1 MAKKNRKLAKAPN
14 RPVGLA
20 IAGFLAAS
28 LGMLAYLQLLGTCE
42 ETGRRIKGL
51 ERSRETLLKKVHNE
65 EVNWSSASSVRNM
78 QRLLD
83 RHGIEMGW
91 PEERRII
98 RVAEVHGG
106 IPAGDGATEYA
117 RK

>member
-1 MAKKNRKLAKAPN
+1 MAKKNRKLAKTPN
-14 RPVGLA
+14 KPVGLS

-42 ETGRRIKGL
+42 ETGTRIKGL
-51 ERSRETLLKKVHNE
+51 ERSREALLKKVHNE

-78 QRLLD
+78 QRLLE

-98 RVAEVHGG
+98 RVADVRGA
-106 IPAGDGATEYA
+106 IPAGDGAAVYA